1 MYTHVYVFFE
11 LKKLACTYRN
21 VYIRIFKM
29 STFGYA
35 VATLSDNLYV
45 PYVLGGFSMGK
56 HTEKYPRANPHPQAS
71 GGVSAGVYI

>member
-1 MYTHVYVFFE
+1 
-11 LKKLACTYRN
+11 
-21 VYIRIFKM
+21 M

-35 VATLSDNLYV
+35 VVTLSNNLYV

-71 GGVSAGVYI
+71 GGVSAGTYIGGFCPLTPSPSPGFSSFA